1 MDWERTMAGD
11 ELEEWTRADGHA
23 TIRLRRRTDGRF
35 AVRLDRLHQAD
46 EGRGYAF
53 EIVDTRSAAAAL
65 VEQWQS
71 DTDPTDESS

>member
-1 MDWERTMAGD
+1 MDWERTRTDDG
-11 ELEEWTRADGHA
+11 LTEWTRADGYA

-53 EIVDTRSAAAAL
+53 EIVDTRSAAEEL
-65 VEQWQS
+65 VESWQNGA
-71 DTDPTDESS
+71 DPNEESA